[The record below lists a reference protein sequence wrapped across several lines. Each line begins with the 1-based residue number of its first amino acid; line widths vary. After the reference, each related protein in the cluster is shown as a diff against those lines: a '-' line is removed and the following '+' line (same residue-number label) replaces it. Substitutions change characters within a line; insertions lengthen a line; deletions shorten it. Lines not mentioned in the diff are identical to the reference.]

1 MGESAV
7 FGMLSVGKKLLD
19 RLRKPA
25 FRRAYTAEHVRR
37 GVAYQIRALRD
48 HRGWNQGRF
57 AKEIGKPQSVVS
69 RLEDPSYGKYTIQ
82 TLLEI
87 ASVFDVALQVRFV
100 SFSEFLRQTRNVSTA
115 AMLVETFDRELESM
129 SRGKFLRPAG
139 EIRGSDEIPII
150 EGDST
155 PLPEKGPVFVPKLQ
169 LQLQ

>member
-1 MGESAV
+1 M

-25 FRRAYTAEHVRR
+25 FRHAYTAEHVRR
-37 GVAYQIRALRD
+37 GVAYQIRSLRD
-48 HRGWNQGRF
+48 QRGWNQGQF
-57 AKEIGKPQSVVS
+57 AKELGKPQSVVS
-69 RLEDPSYGKYTIQ
+69 RIEDPGYGKYTIQ

-100 SFSEFLRQTRNVSTA
+100 PYSKFLRQTRDVSTP
-115 AMLVETFDRELESM
+115 AMRVDTFDRELESM

-139 EIRGSDEIPII
+139 EIRGSDEIPVI
-150 EGDST
+150 EGNST
-155 PLPEKGPVFVPKLQ
+155 PLPEERPVFVPKVQ